1 MGWGAPEGQRK
12 GRRIGRGR
20 KTHGRVWVGEHLK
33 DRGKGGELEGEGKD
47 GRVWVGEHLKDRGK
61 GGELEG
67 EGKPMAGF
75 GLVST

>member
-1 MGWGAPEGQRK
+1 MQVPAFASN
-12 GRRIGRGR
+12 I
-20 KTHGRVWVGEHLK
+20 EHHSGYAV
-33 DRGKGGELEGEGKD
+33 GKGGELEGEGKD